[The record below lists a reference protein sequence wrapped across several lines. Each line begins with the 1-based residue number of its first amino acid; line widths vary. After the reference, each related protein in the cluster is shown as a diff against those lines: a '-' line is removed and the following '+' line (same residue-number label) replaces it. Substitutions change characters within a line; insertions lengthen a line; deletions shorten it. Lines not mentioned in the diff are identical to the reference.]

1 MVTPLLAR
9 IGRRGILVGAA
20 YLATSL
26 VALGVLWALNRH
38 GDAALLRQVLAI
50 YFITSLAAGLEP
62 ATAKAAALRVAPA
75 DKGPPSRSTIV
86 QASVIKAFVASPV
99 MAFVWRAADP
109 TMDMRLLLFTP
120 LMCIAG
126 FAVTDL
132 RVLFD
137 LEGRHASAIWIKQG
151 SLGGGLIIL
160 AALAGAGMSLP
171 GAFAVATTTRLA
183 FVFSLLRGGSPGRLR
198 SGGVSVAFLLRDPRW
213 MSLAGTSVIAAVGG
227 SADRFFGLRFLNAE
241 AWAGYFALYEVFS
254 KFWFIPYVITPIL
267 FSRTAGGRDSHS
279 LSRWAIVSTAA
290 SGALF
295 VGVVAAV
302 LAIMPSAPDTLLGT
316 RLSAHIPSL
325 AMVAFA
331 GAVALNSL
339 AQIRV
344 AELQGRGAAH
354 GVVIASG
361 IGAMIAVVVFYVG
374 ARSFGAP
381 GLLYAWLAKSIVEL
395 CLVYAPV
402 WRD

>member
-1 MVTPLLAR
+1 MLGR
-9 IGRRGILVGAA
+9 IGRRGAAVGAA

-26 VALGVLWALNRH
+26 VALGVLWALNCH

-62 ATAKAAALRVAPA
+62 ATAKAAALRVTVDEGA
-75 DKGPPSRSTIV
+75 PSRNTVV
-86 QASVIKAFVASPV
+86 QASAIKAVFASPV
-99 MAFVWRAADP
+99 LAFVWRAADP

-120 LMCIAG
+120 FICIAG
-126 FAVTDL
+126 FAITDL

-171 GAFAVATTTRLA
+171 GALAAATTARLA
-183 FVFSLLRGGSPGRLR
+183 FVFSLLRGGSTGRPR
-198 SGGVSVAFLLRDPRW
+198 SGGVSVTSLLRDPRW

-227 SADRFFGLRFLNAE
+227 SADRFFGLRFLSAE

-267 FSRTAGGRDSHS
+267 FARTAGGRDSRS
-279 LSRWAIVSTAA
+279 PSRWAIVLTAT

-295 VGVVAAV
+295 VGGVAAV
-302 LAIMPSAPDTLLGT
+302 LAIMPAAPSALLGA
-316 RLSAHIPSL
+316 RLGAHIPDL
-325 AMVAFA
+325 AIAGFA
-331 GAVALNSL
+331 LAVTLNSL

-344 AELQGRGAAH
+344 AELQGRDAAH
-354 GVVIASG
+354 GVVLASG
-361 IGAMIAVVVFYVG
+361 IGAVVAVVVFYVG

-395 CLVYAPV
+395 GLVYAPL